1 MDKESK
7 RVLVVEDDKDW
18 QEMARHKLTA
28 QGYEVGVVGTVQ
40 EAKEEIDS
48 KFYHVAVVDLRLDE
62 QTPEARGGMD
72 VLKHIW
78 ELDEGT
84 RAIVWS
90 GFTGEMPL
98 VKLFLEYKI
107 VNVADKNPE
116 FVKEFDKGDAAAKLT
131 EAVSNAFHEAE
142 RDAQLVE
149 SRAIWEGSPFS
160 FMNGVLARDIQL
172 AVGGGTMS
180 ELRGF
185 LGELRS
191 FYAPWLQAKDV
202 KPVPISVDGK
212 CIGFQAPCWSRKLG
226 EALLVRFGRSDLFE
240 RGLSSNPIDDKS
252 LPFGSLG
259 EKAYPAPEYQHYT
272 GVVYKL
278 KNAEFAKNFKRPKPR
293 KTPEH

>member
-1 MDKESK
+1 MAEEIK
-7 RVLVVEDDKDW
+7 RVLVVEDDKGW
-18 QEMARHKLTA
+18 QNIARQILTA
-28 QGYEVGVVGTVQ
+28 QGYQVGIAGTVQ
-40 EAKEEIDS
+40 EAKDEIDS

-62 QTPEARGGMD
+62 QKPDTRDGMD

-116 FVKEFDKGDAAAKLT
+116 FVKEFNKGDATAKLT
-131 EAVSNAFHEAE
+131 EAVNSAFHEAE
-142 RDAQLVE
+142 RDAQLVG
-149 SRAIWEGSPFS
+149 SRAIWEGSPFG

-172 AVGGGTMS
+172 AIGGGTMS

-202 KPVPISVDGK
+202 KPVPINVDGK
-212 CIGFQAPCWSRKLG
+212 CIGFQAPCWSRAIG
-226 EALLVRFGRSDLFE
+226 EALVVRFGRSDLFE
-240 RGLSSNPIDDKS
+240 RGLSSNPIDKS

-259 EKAYPAPEYQHYT
+259 EKAYSVPESHHYT

-278 KNAEFAKNFKRPKPR
+278 NDAGFAKNFKRPKPR